1 MSRSRPLTRSRVIAM
16 VQHGESPNLH
26 VVEII
31 PEPINTQHSTKL
43 LSLLLKP
50 SITYCKTKF
59 HPNYAKLANVVHKPK
74 PSLTQMETATRRTTR
89 LESYESTAPE
99 TRTTKETTITGTT
112 EIEAEVGT
120 HQTLPTDHESS
131 RDHSH
136 EDIRGILDNYHPGRT
151 PFTMRILESQ
161 IPRVLEKPHKLETY
175 DGTTDP
181 DGHP

>member
-1 MSRSRPLTRSRVIAM
+1 
-16 VQHGESPNLH
+16 
-26 VVEII
+26 
-31 PEPINTQHSTKL
+31 
-43 LSLLLKP
+43 
-50 SITYCKTKF
+50 
-59 HPNYAKLANVVHKPK
+59 
-74 PSLTQMETATRRTTR
+74 METATRRTTR

-112 EIEAEVGT
+112 ETEAEVGT

-161 IPRVLEKPHKLETY
+161 IPNPKSFGEAS
-175 DGTTDP
+175 
-181 DGHP
+181 